1 MGDVVL
7 FIMTAV
13 PAYYAVEEE
22 CGSEGT
28 GSSSCQAGAQT
39 ELNIIELSCINHNA
53 AVPSSTPTSKIFTRL
68 TGPTSTMVSNGE
80 SWYARDKVIG
90 KSSVSNVEKAS
101 CGKRVLDV
109 ECKNGF
115 RFGFKEDKVIHA
127 NDFASTST
135 ASLVKPESAQVYK
148 KTKKQ
153 TDIWNRVIPTAT
165 RFNEVQRTVGMIK
178 LGQEGLVMSL
188 VDSEGKRACP
198 VCKKKCASIK
208 TLYQHM
214 DLDSD
219 RKWHTRFTSLITHN
233 INESSENNNHEAAL
247 VDLTKSFADWDV
259 KTGKRGRFGSRVA
272 DVKVNKASYTKYY
285 SGFTSDDHVEMN
297 AEDIQAAKTLVL
309 MANDY
314 LSDTKNSMT
323 AQKEAEA
330 AKGLSFLVDHVD
342 LAMGGTCPLGPPFV
356 SAHVLVDHVDLA
368 MVESKLRV
376 EEFSATNVTERQIH
390 VEDSADTSNGGI
402 KMVLAFDLNEPP
414 ALEDDSSAKMA

>member
-1 MGDVVL
+1 M
-7 FIMTAV
+7 
-13 PAYYAVEEE
+13 
-22 CGSEGT
+22 
-28 GSSSCQAGAQT
+28 
-39 ELNIIELSCINHNA
+39 
-53 AVPSSTPTSKIFTRL
+53 
-68 TGPTSTMVSNGE
+68 
-80 SWYARDKVIG
+80 
-90 KSSVSNVEKAS
+90 
-101 CGKRVLDV
+101 
-109 ECKNGF
+109 
-115 RFGFKEDKVIHA
+115 GFKEDKVIHA

-247 VDLTKSFADWDV
+247 VDLTKYFADWDV

-342 LAMGGTCPLGPPFV
+342 LAM
-356 SAHVLVDHVDLA
+356 
-368 MVESKLRV
+368 VESKLG
-376 EEFSATNVTERQIH
+376 S
-390 VEDSADTSNGGI
+390 
-402 KMVLAFDLNEPP
+402 
-414 ALEDDSSAKMA
+414 